1 MAAVTTAVF
10 AAPVFITPTK
20 GWAATTTVERETMT
34 LCGSSEVVHSCSV
47 ASGGK
52 DRALRSNGS
61 ASRGFDGADTQMV
74 LRARHGPHNGPPRLK
89 VYEGGALKEE

>member
-10 AAPVFITPTK
+10 AALVLITPTK
-20 GWAATTTVERETMT
+20 GRTATTTVEAETMT
-34 LCGSSEVVHSCSV
+34 LCGSSEVVHSCSA

-52 DRALRSNGS
+52 DHALRSNGS

-74 LRARHGPHNGPPRLK
+74 LRTRHGLHNGPPRLK
-89 VYEGGALKEE
+89 VYVGGALKG